1 MSHII
6 TIDGPA
12 GSGKSTVSRLL
23 AKKLGFTYLDTG
35 AMYRAVALMAWRKG
49 MDVGNGKKLYGLCKS
64 IDINFLSR
72 GDSPRVYIGSEDVS
86 EEIRRPE
93 MDMLSSKISMI
104 KEVRDAMTDLQRN
117 IGKKGRIVAE
127 GRDMGTI
134 VFPDAG
140 YKFFLTASPQVRAE
154 RRHAERVYRGDP
166 ASMENIENEL
176 RIRDE
181 QDSQRSIAPLKPAE
195 GAIII
200 DTSALDI
207 DQVVEK
213 VLSYIPKTVPDRHP

>member
-12 GSGKSTVSRLL
+12 GAGKSTVSRLL

-49 MDVGNGKKLYGLCKS
+49 MNFADGKELYGLCKS
-64 IDINFLSR
+64 IDINLFFH
-72 GDSPRVYIGSEDVS
+72 GDSPKVYIGSEDVS

-140 YKFFLTASPQVRAE
+140 YKFFLTASPQIRAE
-154 RRHAERVYRGDP
+154 RRHAERLCRGEP
-166 ASMENIENEL
+166 ASMENIQNEL

-181 QDSQRSIAPLKPAE
+181 QDSLRSIAPLKPAE
-195 GAIII
+195 EAIIV

-213 VLSYIPKTVPDRHP
+213 ILSYIRKSVPERYP